1 LKLSQV
7 ELIKVEPAIQLWI
20 GSEQNLKAT
29 IKDEAVDVV
38 GTNSATHFVGGLKE
52 LNANTG
58 GSQGAGTGQSS
69 QASSNDYDV
78 FVHAFED
85 TDCELPSR

>member
-1 LKLSQV
+1 
-7 ELIKVEPAIQLWI
+7 
-20 GSEQNLKAT
+20 
-29 IKDEAVDVV
+29 VV
-38 GTNSATHFVGGLKE
+38 GTNSAAHFVGGLKE

-69 QASSNDYDV
+69 QASSNDYNI

-85 TDCELPSR
+85 TDCELSFR